1 MIVVMMIRIVPRRTA
16 FGVVLAR
23 ASSKNWKPDQI
34 GGRTMCQ
41 AMATAATV
49 TIDPTSMV
57 QPAIQ
62 GPAWLPTFFDH
73 W

>member
-1 MIVVMMIRIVPRRTA
+1 MA
-16 FGVVLAR
+16 
-23 ASSKNWKPDQI
+23 ASSKTWKPDQI
-34 GGRTMCQ
+34 GGSAMFQ

-49 TIDPTSMV
+49 TIEPISIV

-62 GPAWLPTFFDH
+62 DTAWLPTFLDH